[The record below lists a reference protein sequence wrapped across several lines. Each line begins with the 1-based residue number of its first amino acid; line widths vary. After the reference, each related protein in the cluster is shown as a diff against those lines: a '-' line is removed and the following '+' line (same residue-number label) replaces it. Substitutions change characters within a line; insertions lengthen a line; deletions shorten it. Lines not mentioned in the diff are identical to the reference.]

1 MDADLQRDLNPS
13 PATIGAESPPR
24 TCGVRPMTKRDI
36 PTVAR
41 LFSKAFRDR
50 KGEVAPD
57 LEGYLETVFFGSPH
71 YRPEH
76 GSIVYEG
83 GSGDI
88 ASAILAVP
96 MEFTVHGRPI
106 IAKLLCAFMADG
118 KDGAAGAARL
128 ARQMRAARQ
137 DLCFSDNS
145 SPVSADHWVAG
156 GGAVLPI
163 QSLEWQRSFRP
174 LAAGAIACGRYLPL
188 SHSRGVLGLLGWFDG
203 LLRRQRPSLVP
214 VAAAGYRTNRAS
226 PEEFFRCAG
235 AMMERFPI
243 RPTWSKPEFDW
254 LVSVASLNQTLGSL
268 QYRTVIA
275 EDGSVIGAFLF
286 FGRKGREATVLNVLC
301 AAGHEF
307 DVTGQMF
314 SHLDTE
320 GYAQASGIA
329 QPFLMNAI
337 SRQRWLSFKHR
348 GYFCMVTRHAEIK
361 DAALRNEIYIGGLAS
376 ESWSRLLTDF

>member
-1 MDADLQRDLNPS
+1 
-13 PATIGAESPPR
+13 
-24 TCGVRPMTKRDI
+24 MTKRDI

-83 GSGDI
+83 GSGDV

-128 ARQMRAARQ
+128 ARQMRATRQ

-214 VAAAGYRTNRAS
+214 VAAAGCRTNRAS

-254 LVSVASLNQTLGSL
+254 LVSVASLNQSLGSL

-314 SHLDTE
+314 SHLDRE